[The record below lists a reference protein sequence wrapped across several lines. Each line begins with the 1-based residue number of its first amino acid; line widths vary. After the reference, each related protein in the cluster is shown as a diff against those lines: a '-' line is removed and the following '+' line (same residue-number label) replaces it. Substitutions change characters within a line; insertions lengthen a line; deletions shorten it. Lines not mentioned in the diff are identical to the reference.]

1 MLNFAIIKTKVI
13 KAQEDRLN
21 LVNYQPFLTLWSKES
36 LQWDVLI
43 FNKRSR
49 FYYVA
54 GSFGYDESEG
64 SP

>member
-1 MLNFAIIKTKVI
+1 M

-21 LVNYQPFLTLWSKES
+21 LVNYQPFLTTGVGSKES